1 VSKSRSEGPSV
12 TLILKI
18 SLFAT
23 GCAGIVAEFVLSTI
37 ATYLIGNAI
46 FQWTIV
52 MSLMLFAMGLG
63 SRLSRLFHT
72 RLLDSFILIEF
83 SLSILCAVSA
93 SLAYGLASY
102 THYTGLVIYSQ
113 AFVIGTL
120 IGLEIPLVTRI
131 NQAYEALRTNI
142 SGVME
147 KDYYGALFG
156 GLGFAFFALPRLGLT
171 YTPIVLG
178 AINFSVAA
186 LLLGRF
192 YFLIERKKLLV
203 PAFTFTLVFLV
214 LLGVFSKPIIRYGEQ
229 RKYRDKVI
237 FSTQTAYQ
245 KIVMTRWK
253 KYFWLYINGQEQFS
267 TFDEE
272 KYHEPLVHPAMKLSP
287 DTSHVIIL
295 GGGDGLALRE
305 VLKHREVKSVSLVDV
320 DPAMTDLAK
329 TNPVLVRI
337 NKGSMI
343 SPKVEVINE
352 DAAKFMED
360 NARLYGV
367 VIIDL
372 PDPDSVDLMH
382 VYSEGFYRILRRHL
396 IRGGVLVTQAT
407 SPYFARKAFLCIV
420 KTIKKAGFS
429 VLPYHNQ
436 IPTMGEWGWVIA
448 IKEDDIDET
457 MLKKCFMVEDFADI
471 QTRFLN
477 RDAMVSMVHFG
488 KGVFD
493 NGFMEKIKVNTESN
507 PVLYHYYSA
516 GSWGMY

>member
-1 VSKSRSEGPSV
+1 
-12 TLILKI
+12 
-18 SLFAT
+18 
-23 GCAGIVAEFVLSTI
+23 
-37 ATYLIGNAI
+37 
-46 FQWTIV
+46 
-52 MSLMLFAMGLG
+52 
-63 SRLSRLFHT
+63 
-72 RLLDSFILIEF
+72 
-83 SLSILCAVSA
+83 
-93 SLAYGLASY
+93 
-102 THYTGLVIYSQ
+102 
-113 AFVIGTL
+113 
-120 IGLEIPLVTRI
+120 
-131 NQAYEALRTNI
+131 
-142 SGVME
+142 
-147 KDYYGALFG
+147 
-156 GLGFAFFALPRLGLT
+156 
-171 YTPIVLG
+171 
-178 AINFSVAA
+178 
-186 LLLGRF
+186 
-192 YFLIERKKLLV
+192 
-203 PAFTFTLVFLV
+203 
-214 LLGVFSKPIIRYGEQ
+214 
-229 RKYRDKVI
+229 
-237 FSTQTAYQ
+237 
-245 KIVMTRWK
+245 
-253 KYFWLYINGQEQFS
+253 
-267 TFDEE
+267 
-272 KYHEPLVHPAMKLSP
+272 
-287 DTSHVIIL
+287 VIIL